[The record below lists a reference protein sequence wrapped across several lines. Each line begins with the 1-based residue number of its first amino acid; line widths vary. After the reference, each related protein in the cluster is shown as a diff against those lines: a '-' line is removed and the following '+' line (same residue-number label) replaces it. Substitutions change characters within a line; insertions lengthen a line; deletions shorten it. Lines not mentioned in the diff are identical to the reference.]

1 MKTHPPEPQ
10 TLEEYELAAQLQ
22 EALARWAP
30 SAESDCHLCRHLS
43 QTGAM
48 TCAAFPQG
56 IPWEIQSGEFDHR
69 QPHPDDQGIRYE
81 PLTREELLA
90 RAAALRREGR
100 ASVRSIRPRVSAG
113 RDTAD

>member
-1 MKTHPPEPQ
+1 MKTPTPERD
-10 TLEEYELAAQLQ
+10 LREENELAAQLH

-30 SAESDCHLCRHLS
+30 SAEADCHLCRHLS
-43 QTGAM
+43 RSGGM

-69 QPHPDDQGIRYE
+69 RPHPDDHGIRYE
-81 PLTREELLA
+81 PLAPEELRA
-90 RAAALRREGR
+90 RATALRREGR
-100 ASVRSIRPRVSAG
+100 ASVRPRVHAG